1 MGTGCRGLLAAAL
14 QALAVV
20 ASACEVWSPGGL
32 GLQPPKN
39 PTTVDGAASTITL
52 TYGNTIDQAGSIT
65 EWSYLAG
72 ATGKAVLQ
80 VWRHGSSKTAY
91 TLICS
96 VDAETTAIGVQT
108 VAVVPPCE
116 VQEGDFPG
124 FWQSAHGVVAVRY
137 PKDAP
142 DHEDAFLMTAQ
153 AVGVTVEPKPGQSF
167 TVPDITNIPYSKRNY
182 AAQITICGSMWGTT
196 FLAAVVLAGAVYTI
210 GGVAMGQS
218 TGGSRGGGGMLSAH
232 PHYPLWKDIS
242 QLFADGVAY
251 SRARVLQE
259 PSGASAGYSRAQDGD
274 IGSSKSSKS
283 SKKSKKSSQHG
294 DRR

>member
-1 MGTGCRGLLAAAL
+1 MGTAGCRRLPAAALL
-14 QALAVV
+14 QALAV

-32 GLQPPKN
+32 GLQPPKK

-80 VWRHGSSKTAY
+80 VWRHGASKTAY
-91 TLICS
+91 MLICS
-96 VDAETTAIGVQT
+96 VDAEATAIGVQT

-124 FWQSAHGVVAVRY
+124 FWQSTHGVVAVRY
-137 PKDAP
+137 PNDAP
-142 DHEDAFLMTAQ
+142 DHKDAFLMTAQ
-153 AVGVTVEPKPGQSF
+153 AAGVTVEPKPGQSF

-182 AAQITICGSMWGTT
+182 VAQITICGSKWGTT
-196 FLAAVVLAGAVYTI
+196 FLAAVFLAAAVYII

-218 TGGSRGGGGMLSAH
+218 AGGRRGGAGVLSAH
-232 PHYPLWKDIS
+232 PHYPLWKDTS

-251 SRARVLQE
+251 SRARVLKQ
-259 PSGASAGYSRAQDGD
+259 PLGASAGYSRAQDGD
-274 IGSSKSSKS
+274 SKSSKS